1 MRRKSKID
9 IVGESSATTDYKSS
23 ARKYSSMHTVYEMWI
38 NGGKG
43 GRSIVDLVWGSRK
56 RSSYAYGGGAF
67 FVGACRDELS
77 NGWTDQKSSPAF

>member
-1 MRRKSKID
+1 
-9 IVGESSATTDYKSS
+9 
-23 ARKYSSMHTVYEMWI
+23 MWI